1 MSIFLSW
8 TTINLLRKLSTDA
21 GELDLAS
28 LTPNSQTREE
38 VQPVSMRLKYMHL
51 LDTRSRS
58 QTAGLPDRAERDSSI
73 WKGGRR

>member
-1 MSIFLSW
+1 VSIFLSW

-38 VQPVSMRLKYMHL
+38 VQP
-51 LDTRSRS
+51 TE
-58 QTAGLPDRAERDSSI
+58 A
-73 WKGGRR
+73 